1 MPGEGPADVETAEE
15 LPETFR
21 ITRQYLIM
29 EAAVMCNQ
37 DPFEAIA
44 RWTPAQAETAIQ
56 FARVKK
62 AIEERRAERMAV
74 MGLAG
79 RMR

>member
-1 MPGEGPADVETAEE
+1 VEE

-21 ITRQYLIM
+21 VTRQYLTM

-37 DPFEAIA
+37 DPFEAMA

-56 FARVKK
+56 FARVRK
-62 AIEERRAERMAV
+62 AIEDRKAERLAVMAV
-74 MGLAG
+74 AG
-79 RMR
+79 RVGR

>member
-1 MPGEGPADVETAEE
+1 VETAEE

-44 RWTPAQAETAIQ
+44 RWTPAQAETAVQ
-56 FARVKK
+56 FARVRK
-62 AIEERRAERMAV
+62 AIEERRAERMA
-74 MGLAG
+74 MLGTAR
-79 RMR
+79 RMSRP